1 MNLRPGFCSSSIL
14 PTKSSGIVSQPK
26 ISRNQKYEAYIMP
39 KLTYRIENAPGRVYG
54 KNSNELVFKEPSSN
68 ALIYSTATE
77 STGLLTK
84 TTKKQL
90 YRGPAGEKEGGVCVA
105 TIDEPS
111 HAADG
116 SGGGKTETLEMHHHH
131 HSHSSGGEDGG
142 ATEETESSSKLRVK
156 KTSSWVPLVAGGDSH
171 ALTFRGAG
179 YTWTGGRA
187 RLRRDADGRT
197 MARVVGPWFWEG
209 KVGELEVDVPE
220 MGDEDERRDLLEVVL
235 ATFVARWWGD
245 KAAGEARAREAQRVQ
260 AEKKK
265 AKEEERRAAAREKA
279 EEQKE
284 KKEEEEQ
291 EGGKKAGQ
299 GAEQLAAAGP

>member
-1 MNLRPGFCSSSIL
+1 
-14 PTKSSGIVSQPK
+14 
-26 ISRNQKYEAYIMP
+26 MP
-39 KLTYRIENAPGRVYG
+39 KLTYRIENAPGKVYG

-68 ALIYSTATE
+68 ALIYSTATD

-90 YRGPAGEKEGGVCVA
+90 YRGPPSEKEGGVCVA

-131 HSHSSGGEDGG
+131 HHQKQARDSSEGGEDKGS
-142 ATEETESSSKLRVK
+142 EESSSKLRVK
-156 KTSSWVPLVAGGDSH
+156 KTSSWVPLVSGGDSH

-179 YTWTGGRA
+179 YTWTGGRT

-197 MARVVGPWFWEG
+197 MARVMGPWFWES

-245 KAAGEARAREAQRVQ
+245 KAAGEARAREAKRVQ

-265 AKEEERRAAAREKA
+265 VKEGEKRVAAKEKA
-279 EEQKE
+279 EEDKE
-284 KKEEEEQ
+284 N
-291 EGGKKAGQ
+291 KKAEEAGEDSKKAEQ
-299 GAEQLAAAGP
+299 GAEQLAATGP